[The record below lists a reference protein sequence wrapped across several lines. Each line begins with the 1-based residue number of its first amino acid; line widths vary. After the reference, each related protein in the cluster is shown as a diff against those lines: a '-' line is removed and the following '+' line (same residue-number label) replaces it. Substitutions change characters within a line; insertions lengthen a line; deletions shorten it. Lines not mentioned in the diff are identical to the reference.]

1 MESSAMSDE
10 PNLYSRRQV
19 LKTTLLFGSA
29 MLAPGSVTNLS
40 AASTSQPRFN
50 GGLHL
55 LAVGDFGTNNDKQ
68 KAVAHQM
75 NAFAGSLGAPLG
87 GVLALG
93 DNFYGKLSPE
103 TIVPRFEDIYSR
115 KHLDCDFH
123 AILGNHDYG
132 PSYDSKQGRAKAD
145 MQLAHA
151 AAYPKGRLKLPA
163 KWYALELGPAE
174 KPLVK
179 VIFLDGNYFPGAL
192 TPEEKIAQ
200 RRWLAAEMEKP
211 LRAKWLW
218 IVSHYPVVSDSKTNR
233 KKERDHLLTE
243 WSNALRDD
251 RVSLYLAGHD
261 HNLQHLRSDG
271 IKADF
276 IVSGGGGA
284 SRYEVEESSRGFS
297 MHTRGF
303 NHIHVT
309 EDRLTV
315 QFINPDGKLLHSFE
329 RDGQGN
335 TKLLPV

>member
-1 MESSAMSDE
+1 MSDE
-10 PNLYSRRQV
+10 PHLYSRRQV

-29 MLAPGSVTNLS
+29 LLGAGSVTKLS
-40 AASTSQPRFN
+40 AASAPQSRFK

-75 NAFAGSLGAPLG
+75 NAFAGKLGAPIG

-93 DNFYGKLSPE
+93 DNFYGHLSPE
-103 TIVPRFEDIYSR
+103 TIIPRFEDIYSR
-115 KHLDCDFH
+115 DHLDCSFH

-132 PSYDSKQGRAKAD
+132 PNYDSNQGRAKAD

-151 AAYPKGRLKLPA
+151 AAHPKGRFKMPA
-163 KWYALELGPAE
+163 KWYALELGPVG

-200 RRWLAAEMEKP
+200 RRWLAAEMKKP
-211 LRAKWLW
+211 LRAQWLW
-218 IVSHYPVVSDSKTNR
+218 IVSHYPVVSDSKKDR
-233 KKERDHLLTE
+233 SQEREHLLGE
-243 WSNALRDD
+243 WNDALRDD

-261 HNLQHLRSDG
+261 HNLQHLRSEG
-271 IKADF
+271 FKADF

-284 SRYEVEESSRGFS
+284 SRYEVKESPRCFS

-309 EDRLTV
+309 EDKLTV
-315 QFINPDGKLLHSFE
+315 QFINPDGKLLHAFE
-329 RDGQGN
+329 RNRQGK
-335 TKLLPV
+335 TTLLAV